1 MGVGS
6 KLPVLAGACILA
18 LAAANQA
25 AAQIPPKP
33 IPTAPAAAKPMPPQ
47 QAADRKAAA
56 ARAAIKQP
64 EPDTV
69 PSDGLQSDA
78 PAKQLFGAKAAPAN
92 LQARAIGFY
101 ARGCLAGAR
110 ALPINGSTWQVMR
123 LSRNRNWGHPK
134 LISFLERLSNK
145 MPQVA
150 GWNGL
155 LVGDLSQPR
164 GGPMLTGHASH
175 QVGLDADIWLT
186 PMPNRELTREER
198 ETISATMIVA
208 PDRRD
213 VDPNVWTPGHV
224 AAIKA
229 AAQDPEVERV
239 FVNAAIKKALC
250 RDAGR
255 DRSWLHKV
263 RAYWGHDYHMH
274 VRMRCPAESANC
286 ENQPKVGPEEGCG
299 KDLDWWFRDSILN
312 PKPATKPAKPKPPM
326 KLSALPAECRQ
337 VLLAP

>member
-1 MGVGS
+1 MREGS
-6 KLPVLAGACILA
+6 T
-18 LAAANQA
+18 LAATLSVCLVVLTAGSAGTQT
-25 AAQIPPKP
+25 PPK
-33 IPTAPAAAKPMPPQ
+33 
-47 QAADRKAAA
+47 QATDRKAAA
-56 ARAAIKQP
+56 TK
-64 EPDTV
+64 TV
-69 PSDGLQSDA
+69 PDKKPADKSNAKVAAKPDDAKSDGLKSEA
-78 PAKQLFGAKAAPAN
+78 PAKELFGAKAAPAN
-92 LQARAIGFY
+92 LQARSIGFY
-101 ARGCLAGAR
+101 ARGCLAGAK
-110 ALPINGSTWQVMR
+110 ALPINGQTWQVMR

-134 LISFLERLSNK
+134 LVGFLERLSGK
-145 MPQVA
+145 MPKVA

-175 QVGLDADIWLT
+175 QVGLDADVWLT
-186 PMPNRELTREER
+186 PMPNHELSTEER

-213 VDPNVWTPGHV
+213 VDKNVWTPGHV

-229 AAQDPEVERV
+229 AAEDPDVERV

-250 RDAGR
+250 RDAGH
-255 DRSWLHKV
+255 DRGWLHKV

-274 VRMRCPAESANC
+274 IRMRCPAGSTNC
-286 ENQPKVGPEEGCG
+286 ENQPPVGASEGCG
-299 KDLDWWFRDSILN
+299 KDLDWWFRESILH
-312 PKPATKPAKPKPPM
+312 PRPATKPGKPKPAL